1 MMNFRG
7 RLVFFRALAILGLTV
22 VFLRVVQIQVQY
34 GDRLK
39 KWTRSQDREIE
50 LKGERGKIRDRMGRE
65 LASSVETLSFFMDP
79 YEIDNGKIFAIRVG
93 RMIQMNPSEI
103 YSKFKANKNK
113 RFVWLKR
120 QVDSR
125 TRVLFE
131 GLKNNKIE
139 GLGVI
144 RELRRQYPQG
154 DSLAPLLGKV
164 SIDGD
169 GIEGIE
175 REFDKNLQGGVTL
188 VRTPRDA
195 RGRLFYIDKDQ
206 LLSKGEA
213 GKDVYLTIDLHLQS
227 LVETALDNF
236 KAKYSAD
243 TAMALV
249 VDPATNEI
257 LVWAQN
263 PRVQRNGSLFR
274 NFGATDP
281 IEPGSVMKPLLM
293 SWALEKNLVHE
304 KTVFQIP
311 NGQLKVGD
319 KVFKDAGHKA
329 RDHFTPEE
337 ILKYSSN
344 VGAVSVGQRI
354 GFRGVWE
361 ILEKLGFTE
370 KSGLQLSSES
380 RGILHKPLE
389 YQKVEQATMSFGQGF
404 ASTPLQIVR
413 AFSVLAGDG
422 YLRPLKLFK
431 DLNLPHEEK
440 GERVLNPKTL
450 SRIRKL
456 MEAALSDGGTAMS
469 ARVEGYSVAGKTGT
483 SQKTQGRKGYSEDSY
498 WSSFVGFFPSDEP
511 KYLIYVAF
519 DNPKGDIHT
528 GGKTAAPLFAD
539 IAKICLRNDDPL
551 PPTKAPDVDR
561 ITRELAQ
568 VSKQHSEE
576 EQGPVSEEELSQLEQ
591 EEAKQEDVQVDELA
605 EKTPPLVGLHL
616 KNALKIADKYN
627 LKVKLKGK
635 GHFVLNQIPNSG
647 SALKKEREVVLYL
660 K

>member
-1 MMNFRG
+1 MINFRE
-7 RLVFFRALAILGLTV
+7 RLVFFKGLVVLALAV
-22 VFLRVVQIQVQY
+22 VFFRVVQIQVQY

-79 YEIDNGKIFAIRVG
+79 SEIDHSKIFSIRVG
-93 RMIQMNPSEI
+93 RMINMDPSEI
-103 YSKFKANKNK
+103 YSKYKANKNK

-120 QVDSR
+120 QVDAK

-164 SIDGD
+164 SIDGE
-169 GIEGIE
+169 GLEGIE

-227 LVETALDNF
+227 LVEAALDNF
-236 KAKYSAD
+236 KKKYSAD
-243 TAMALV
+243 SAMALV

-263 PRVQRNGSLFR
+263 PRVQANGNLYR

-281 IEPGSVMKPLLM
+281 IEPGSVMKPLVM
-293 SWALEKNLVHE
+293 SWALEKNLVNE
-304 KTVFQIP
+304 KTVFKVPQ
-311 NGQLKVGD
+311 GQLKVGD
-319 KVFKDAGHKA
+319 KVFKDVGHKA
-329 RDHFTPEE
+329 REHFTPEE

-344 VGAVSVGQRI
+344 VGAVSVGQKI
-354 GFRGVWE
+354 GFRGMWE
-361 ILEKLGFTE
+361 LFEKLGFTE
-370 KSGLQLSSES
+370 KSGLSLASES
-380 RGILHKPLE
+380 RGILKKPLE

-422 YLRPLKLFK
+422 HLRPLKLFK
-431 DLNLPHEEK
+431 DLNLEPEKK
-440 GERVLNPKTL
+440 GERVLSSQTL
-450 SRIRKL
+450 ARIRKL
-456 MEAALSDGGTAMS
+456 MESALSDGGTAMS
-469 ARVEGYSVAGKTGT
+469 ARVEGYTVAGKTGT
-483 SQKTQGRKGYSEDSY
+483 SQKTIGRKGYAEDSY

-511 KYLIYVAF
+511 KYLIYAAF

-551 PPTKAPDVDR
+551 PPTQAPDVDR

-568 VSKQHSEE
+568 VSKQLSED
-576 EQGPVSEEELSQLEQ
+576 EQGSITEEELSRLEQ
-591 EEAKQEDVQVDELA
+591 THPELEQAQQEEGD
-605 EKTPPLVGLHL
+605 EKTPSMVGLHL
-616 KNALKIADKYN
+616 KNALKVADKYN
-627 LKVKLKGK
+627 LSIKLKGK
-635 GHFVLNQIPNSG
+635 GHFVMNQVPNSG

>member
-1 MMNFRG
+1 MMNFRERIFFFKALVVLG
-7 RLVFFRALAILGLTV
+7 LFAVFF
-22 VFLRVVQIQVQY
+22 RVVQIQLQY

-39 KWTRSQDREIE
+39 RWTRSLDREIE

-65 LASSVETLSFFMDP
+65 FASSVETLSFFMDP
-79 YEIDNGKIFAIRVG
+79 SEIENPKKFSIRVG
-93 RMIQMNPSEI
+93 RMIKMNPSEI

-113 RFVWLKR
+113 RFVWLRR
-120 QVDSR
+120 QVDAQ

-131 GLKNNKIE
+131 GLKNSKIE

-164 SIDGD
+164 SVDGE
-169 GIEGIE
+169 GLEGIE

-236 KAKYSAD
+236 KNKYSAD

-249 VDPATNEI
+249 VDPVTNEI

-263 PRVQRNGSLFR
+263 PRIQGNGNLFR

-304 KTVFQIP
+304 KTVFNIP
-311 NGQLKVGD
+311 QGQLKVGD
-319 KVFKDAGHKA
+319 KVFKDLGHKA

-344 VGAVSVGQRI
+344 VGAVSVGQKI
-354 GFRGVWE
+354 GFQGVWE
-361 ILEKLGFTE
+361 LFEKLGFTE
-370 KSGLQLSSES
+370 KSGLALSSES
-380 RGILHKPLE
+380 RGILRKPLE

-431 DLNLPHEEK
+431 DLNPAPEEK
-440 GERVLNPKTL
+440 RERVLSPGTL
-450 SRIRKL
+450 GRIRKL

-469 ARVEGYSVAGKTGT
+469 ARVEGYTVAGKTGT
-483 SQKTQGRKGYSEDSY
+483 AQKTLGHKGYAENSY
-498 WSSFVGFFPSDEP
+498 WRSFVGFFPSDEP
-511 KYLIYVAF
+511 RYLIYAAF

-551 PPTKAPDVDR
+551 PPSKAPDVDR

-568 VSKQHSEE
+568 VSKQLSDDD
-576 EQGPVSEEELSQLEQ
+576 QGTITEEELSQLEQ
-591 EEAKQEDVQVDELA
+591 TESKQEEAQQEEGN
-605 EKTPPLVGLHL
+605 EKTPSLVGLHL
-616 KNALKIADKYN
+616 KNALKVADKYN
-627 LKVKLKGK
+627 LSIKLKGK
-635 GHFVLNQIPNSG
+635 GHFVMNQIPNSG

>member
-1 MMNFRG
+1 MIHFRE
-7 RLVFFRALAILGLTV
+7 RLVFFKALVLLGLFA
-22 VFLRVVQIQVQY
+22 VFFRVVQIQLQY

-79 YEIDNGKIFAIRVG
+79 SEVDNAKIFSIRVG
-93 RMIQMNPSEI
+93 RMIKMEPSEI
-103 YSKFKANKNK
+103 YSKYKTNKNK

-120 QVDSR
+120 QVDAK

-164 SIDGD
+164 SIDGE
-169 GIEGIE
+169 GLEGIE
-175 REFDKNLQGGVTL
+175 REFDKKLQGGVTL

-236 KAKYSAD
+236 KSKYSAD
-243 TAMALV
+243 SAMALV
-249 VDPATNEI
+249 VDPVTNEI

-263 PRVQRNGSLFR
+263 PRLQSNGNLFR

-293 SWALEKNLVHE
+293 SWALEKNLVNE
-304 KTVFQIP
+304 KTVFNISK
-311 NGQLKVGD
+311 GQLKVGD
-319 KVFKDAGHKA
+319 KVFKDVGHKV
-329 RDHFTPEE
+329 REHFTPEE

-344 VGAVSVGQRI
+344 VGAVTVGQKI
-354 GFRGVWE
+354 GFKGVWE
-361 ILEKLGFTE
+361 LFEKLGFTE
-370 KSGLQLSSES
+370 KSGLALASES
-380 RGILHKPLE
+380 RGILRKPLE

-404 ASTPLQIVR
+404 ASTPLQIIR

-431 DLNLPHEEK
+431 DLDVNPEEK
-440 GERVLNPKTL
+440 NQRVLSPKTL
-450 SRIRKL
+450 ARIRKL

-469 ARVEGYSVAGKTGT
+469 ARVEGYTVAGKTGT
-483 SQKTQGRKGYSEDSY
+483 SQKTLGRKGYAEDSY

-511 KYLIYVAF
+511 KYLIYAAF

-568 VSKQHSEE
+568 VSKQIAEDDE
-576 EQGPVSEEELSQLEQ
+576 GMITEEELSQLEQ
-591 EEAKQEDVQVDELA
+591 AESEQEEFQQEDGSEM
-605 EKTPPLVGLHL
+605 TPAFVGLHL
-616 KNALKIADKYN
+616 KNALKVADKHKLN
-627 LKVKLKGK
+627 IKLKGR
-635 GHFVLNQIPNSG
+635 GHFVMNQIPSSG
-647 SALKKEREVVLYL
+647 SALKNEREVVLYL

>member
-1 MMNFRG
+1 MIHFRQ
-7 RLVFFRALAILGLTV
+7 RLGFFKIFFILGLGA
-22 VFLRVVQIQVQY
+22 VFFRVVQIQLQY

-39 KWTRSQDREIE
+39 KWTKSQDREIE

-79 YEIDNGKIFAIRVG
+79 SEIENAKKFSIRVG
-93 RMIQMNPSEI
+93 RLIRMNPAEI
-103 YSKFKANKNK
+103 YSKYKANKNK

-120 QVDSR
+120 QVDAQ

-154 DSLAPLLGKV
+154 DSLAPLLGRV
-164 SIDGD
+164 SIDGE
-169 GIEGIE
+169 GLEGIE
-175 REFDKNLQGGVTL
+175 REFDKKLQGGVSL

-213 GKDVYLTIDLHLQS
+213 GNDVYLTIDLHLQS

-236 KAKYSAD
+236 KNKYSAD
-243 TAMALV
+243 SAMALV
-249 VDPATNEI
+249 VDPLTNDI

-263 PRVQRNGSLFR
+263 PRIQANGNLFR

-281 IEPGSVMKPLLM
+281 IEPGSVMKPLVM

-304 KTVFQIP
+304 KTVFKIP
-311 NGQLKVGD
+311 QGQLKVGD
-319 KVFKDAGHKA
+319 KVFKDVGHKT

-344 VGAVSVGQRI
+344 VGAVTVGQRI
-354 GFRGVWE
+354 GFKGLWE
-361 ILEKLGFTE
+361 LFEKLGFTE
-370 KSGLQLSSES
+370 KSGLALSSES
-380 RGILHKPLE
+380 RGILRKPLE

-404 ASTPLQIVR
+404 ASTPLQIIR

-422 YLRPLKLFK
+422 RLRPLKLFK
-431 DLNLPHEEK
+431 DLNPSSEEK
-440 GERVLNPKTL
+440 AEKVLSPKTL
-450 SRIRKL
+450 PRIRKL
-456 MEAALSDGGTAMS
+456 MEAALADGGTAMS
-469 ARVEGYSVAGKTGT
+469 ARVEGYTVAGKTGT
-483 SQKTQGRKGYSEDSY
+483 SQKTLGRKGYAEDSY

-511 KYLIYVAF
+511 RYLIYAAF

-551 PPTKAPDVDR
+551 LPTKLPDVDR

-568 VSKQHSEE
+568 VSKQLSDD
-576 EQGPVSEEELSQLEQ
+576 EQGDITEEELAQLEHAQSFQ
-591 EEAKQEDVQVDELA
+591 EEALQEEGA
-605 EKTPPLVGLHL
+605 EKTPALVGLHL
-616 KNALKIADKYN
+616 KNALKVAEKFN
-627 LKVKLKGK
+627 LNIKLKGR
-635 GHFVLNQIPNSG
+635 GHFVMNQIPNSG
-647 SALKKEREVVLYL
+647 AGLKKEREVVLYL